1 MRFFIIFIIVGLSLV
16 KLHAQN
22 VLLVYPKN
30 DVVLLSEDINFEWE
44 LNSEASSYSLE
55 IYRDQNFTILE
66 RVVAGIT
73 STSSL
78 TSGLIGDTLFWRVK
92 SFYSSQAPNYS
103 NVHRLILFNPLD
115 LNTSFWFS
123 SDSGV
128 MVNAQNEVLSW
139 INRADL
145 ADTLIQSDINKSPI
159 IVDSVIQLNN
169 KAVLAFDGFNDFL
182 KIDSAFSFY
191 EVFVLFNWNDTVS
204 LFPYYG
210 TILSGD
216 GSNHFIITGTG
227 GASYIYNL
235 GGTAFESNLNINGIN
250 TVNFAP
256 LSTYKIV
263 NGTSSTLLNYNSF
276 YVGSHYLD
284 MDKYAKCNVA
294 EIIAINQVLTT
305 EERFLFRNYLRH
317 KYAPPINLG
326 ANIYASNFCDTILSP
341 RKGFTSYLW
350 QDGSTSDT
358 LIVNKTGWYS
368 VTATDI
374 FGFQSTDSVY
384 VQFPVINQL
393 TNDTICQGNSLLW
406 STNLSPSTFSFEW
419 NDTSTDSILTL
430 TQPGD
435 YWVKVTDTLG
445 CFRYSDTITITLD
458 SFPTQTTLGID
469 KTVCQG
475 ENIGLETGFGVIS
488 YLWNTNDTTA
498 QITIDTGGMYWVQ
511 VENNNGCVAN
521 DTVQIAVNGIAPTVL
536 FNATNVCNNSPT
548 LFNNTSFTTDGSNI
562 ISSFWTFGTGDT
574 SNLQNPTYN
583 YLATGN
589 YNVTLQIQTDSG
601 CSNSFTQ
608 QIQVYKKPTAGF
620 FPANSLMCSDQ
631 NALFTNNSFSSDG
644 VINSWLWDF
653 GVAGNTDTSS
663 LQNGSYDYVIAG
675 NYSVQLIVSTEFGCS
690 DTVVNLINVKPSP
703 IANFVFQD
711 SCLTNQTKFT
721 NLSTGTI
728 SMTNWDFGDANS
740 SALLNPSHVY
750 ANSGSYNVILAI
762 KATNGCWDTLIKS
775 VGIYD
780 NPIANFVTDDYC
792 VLSNNQLFDSS
803 ITNAGILTNWLW
815 EISSLSFQSTN
826 QNPMINFNFGDSGL
840 FQLKLK
846 VTNNYGCKDSITK
859 TISIYPL
866 PIANFNFSPEIGL
879 PPLQVNFNNQ
889 TYGGNSYL
897 WDFGDGNS
905 FIAISP
911 TYTFQDSGIFNV
923 TLFTT
928 SLYGCVDSISKAIQ
942 IIEPIIDLAV
952 KNIFYE
958 FIPNSNFMKTS
969 VQFANEGRVTIQIMD
984 LILQNSSTG
993 SILETWN
1000 GNLAP
1005 NLQNIYTFSSMIE
1018 MPNGETPSLICVNA
1032 TNINHG
1038 IDADLSNNE
1047 FCRALN
1053 KFELINLYPNPT
1065 SKNLFLEFISPQQ
1078 SDLEINLFN
1087 NVGKLVSNLFKG
1099 QSSKGINRLN
1109 FLMSIYAQGV
1119 YVIEIKNQ
1127 DEIIRKKF
1135 MVN

>member
-1 MRFFIIFIIVGLSLV
+1 MKVFVKILFVLGLFCINNNLKSQINPSSVSGLTLWFTGDSIQMITPPFVDKIFDLSSSLNHALQTDTSFQPVIINTYLNGRQAIQFDGINDFLRFNLIPDIRTVFWVIKENSTATLNFR
-16 KLHAQN
+16 A
-22 VLLVYPKN
+22 LL
-30 DVVLLSEDINFEWE
+30 
-44 LNSEASSYSLE
+44 
-55 IYRDQNFTILE
+55 
-66 RVVAGIT
+66 G
-73 STSSL
+73 SSL
-78 TSGLIGDTLFWRVK
+78 TYDFYRSGYTLWDATFTSNFILAGETRINSNVINGLTT
-92 SFYSSQAPNYS
+92 SMPNNYS
-103 NVHRLILFNPLD
+103 IISLITTGNVQADNFSNDRNLLRTWDGELAELIVYNQPL
-115 LNTSFWFS
+115 TI
-123 SDSGV
+123 
-128 MVNAQNEVLSW
+128 AEV
-139 INRADL
+139 
-145 ADTLIQSDINKSPI
+145 TQ
-159 IVDSVIQLNN
+159 VEQ
-169 KAVLAFDGFNDFL
+169 
-182 KIDSAFSFY
+182 Y
-191 EVFVLFNWNDTVS
+191 
-204 LFPYYG
+204 
-210 TILSGD
+210 
-216 GSNHFIITGTG
+216 
-227 GASYIYNL
+227 L
-235 GGTAFESNLNINGIN
+235 GN
-250 TVNFAP
+250 
-256 LSTYKIV
+256 
-263 NGTSSTLLNYNSF
+263 
-276 YVGSHYLD
+276 
-284 MDKYAKCNVA
+284 
-294 EIIAINQVLTT
+294 
-305 EERFLFRNYLRH
+305 
-317 KYAPPINLG
+317 KYAPPIELPND
-326 ANIYASNFCDTILSP
+326 IIVSNSVCDTTISTINPEGNTYLYEWSNGSNTSSISVQ
-341 RKGFTSYLW
+341 KSGTYWVSATNIFGFTSYDTINVYFPSPSYPDDNFLCIGTTEIW
-350 QDGSTSDT
+350 NTNLSTS
-358 LIVNKTGWYS
+358 
-368 VTATDI
+368 I
-374 FGFQSTDSVY
+374 FNFEWSNASTDS
-384 VQFPVINQL
+384 
-393 TNDTICQGNSLLW
+393 LL
-406 STNLSPSTFSFEW
+406 N
-419 NDTSTDSILTL
+419 I

-445 CFRYSDTITITLD
+445 CFQYSDTISISVD
-458 SFPTQTTLGID
+458 SFPTETTLGID

-475 ENIGLETGFGVIS
+475 STIGLETGVGVIS
-488 YLWNTNDTTA
+488 YLWNTNDTSA
-498 QITIDTGGMYWVQ
+498 QITIDTAGIYWIQ
-511 VENNNGCVAN
+511 VENNNGCIAN
-521 DTVQIAVNGIAPTVL
+521 DTVLIAVSGIAPTVS
-536 FNATNVCNNSPT
+536 FNVQDNCVNKTVA
-548 LFNNTSFTTDGSNI
+548 FNNTSFTTDGSNI

-574 SNLQNPTYN
+574 SNLQNPAYN

-601 CSNSFTQ
+601 CTNTLTQ

-663 LQNGSYDYVIAG
+663 LQNGSYAYAITG
-675 NYSVQLIVSTEFGCS
+675 NYTVQLIVSTEFGCS
-690 DTVVNLINVKPSP
+690 DTVLNLINVKPSP

-762 KATNGCWDTLIKS
+762 KATNGCWDTLIKP

-803 ITNAGILTNWLW
+803 ITNAGVLTNWNW
-815 EISSLSFQSTN
+815 NISSLSFQSSN
-826 QNPMINFNFGDSGL
+826 QNPIINFNFADSGL

-846 VTNNYGCKDSITK
+846 VTNNYGCIDSITK
-859 TISIYPL
+859 TIGVYPL
-866 PIANFNFSPEIGL
+866 PIPNFNFSPEIGL

-897 WDFGDGNS
+897 WDFNDGNS
-905 FIAISP
+905 SIVISP
-911 TYTFQDSGIFNV
+911 IYTFQDSGIFIV
-923 TLFTT
+923 TLFAT
-928 SLYGCVDSISKAIQ
+928 SLYGCVDSISKTIQ
-942 IIEPIIDLAV
+942 IIEPVIDLAV
-952 KNIFYE
+952 KNIYYE
-958 FIPNSNFMKTS
+958 FVPNSNFMKMS
-969 VQFANEGRVTIQIMD
+969 VQFANEGRVTIQNME

-1018 MPNGETPSLICVNA
+1018 MPNGEIPSLICVNA

-1047 FCRALN
+1047 FCKALD

-1087 NVGKLVSNLFKG
+1087 NVGKLVSTLFKG

>member
-1 MRFFIIFIIVGLSLV
+1 MACKVVKTYNLIFLFLFIGVKLYSQPVTQGLKLKITADSALYSGSLVYKVVNEINPSYTFYQNDTTYQPKINLGSLNNHSTLIFDGNDRLISDSLINIGNQYSIITVLKRNDEMLLSGNSFLDGYSLYFGYHAASGEYQSLTFSLPTNFFIESIVREN
-16 KLHAQN
+16 N
-22 VLLVYPKN
+22 VLTRYEN
-30 DVVLLSEDINFEWE
+30 
-44 LNSEASSYSLE
+44 
-55 IYRDQNFTILE
+55 
-66 RVVAGIT
+66 GIVDGQ
-73 STSSL
+73 TSSFDFNAVFKFN
-78 TSGLIGDTLFWRVK
+78 SIGGYIPLIG
-92 SFYSSQAPNYS
+92 
-103 NVHRLILFNPLD
+103 
-115 LNTSFWFS
+115 
-123 SDSGV
+123 
-128 MVNAQNEVLSW
+128 E
-139 INRADL
+139 
-145 ADTLIQSDINKSPI
+145 
-159 IVDSVIQLNN
+159 
-169 KAVLAFDGFNDFL
+169 
-182 KIDSAFSFY
+182 
-191 EVFVLFNWNDTVS
+191 
-204 LFPYYG
+204 
-210 TILSGD
+210 
-216 GSNHFIITGTG
+216 
-227 GASYIYNL
+227 
-235 GGTAFESNLNINGIN
+235 
-250 TVNFAP
+250 
-256 LSTYKIV
+256 
-263 NGTSSTLLNYNSF
+263 
-276 YVGSHYLD
+276 
-284 MDKYAKCNVA
+284 VA
-294 EIIAINQVLTT
+294 EILIYDQSLSVSEVNQLQSY
-305 EERFLFRNYLRH
+305 FID

-326 ANIYASNFCDTILSP
+326 ANIYLTNFCDTVLYAGK
-341 RKGFTSYLW
+341 RFTDFLW
-350 QDGSTSDT
+350 QDGSTSDSIIIT
-358 LIVNKTGWYS
+358 KTGWYS
-368 VTATDI
+368 CTVTDV
-374 FGFQSTDSVY
+374 FGFTSTDSVY
-384 VQFPVINQL
+384 VEFPVINQL

-406 STNLSPSTFSFEW
+406 NTNLNDSIFNFEW
-419 NDTSTDSILTL
+419 NDASTDSLITI

-435 YWVKVTDTLG
+435 YWVKVTDSLG
-445 CFRYSDTITITLD
+445 CFKYSDTITIALD
-458 SFPTQTTLGID
+458 SFPTQTSLGID

-475 ENIGLETGFGVIS
+475 ENIGLETGIGATS
-488 YLWNTNDTTA
+488 YLWNTNDTTPK
-498 QITIDTGGMYWVQ
+498 ITIDTAGMYWVQ
-511 VENNNGCVAN
+511 VENINGCVAN
-521 DTVQIAVNGIAPTVL
+521 DTIQITVNGIAPTVL
-536 FNATNVCNNSPT
+536 FNAINACNNSPT

-601 CSNSFTQ
+601 CSNSTTQ
-608 QIQVYKKPTAGF
+608 QIQVHKKPTAGF
-620 FPANSLMCSDQ
+620 FPTNSLMCSSQ
-631 NALFTNNSFSSDG
+631 NSFFTENSFSSDG
-644 VINSWLWDF
+644 IINSWLWDF

-663 LQNGSYDYVIAG
+663 LQNGSYDYAIAG
-675 NYSVQLIVSTEFGCS
+675 NYSVQLIVTTQFGCS
-690 DTVVNLINVKPSP
+690 DTVLNLINVKPSP
-703 IANFVFQD
+703 MANFVFQD

-792 VLSNNQLFDSS
+792 VLTTNQLFDSS
-803 ITNAGILTNWLW
+803 LTNAGVLTNWLW
-815 EISSLSFQSTN
+815 DISSLSFQSTN

-859 TISIYPL
+859 TIGVYPL
-866 PIANFNFSPEIGL
+866 PVANFNFSPEIGL

-897 WDFGDGNS
+897 WNFNDGNS
-905 FIAISP
+905 SVAISP

-923 TLFTT
+923 TLFAT
-928 SLYGCVDSISKAIQ
+928 SLYGCVDSISKTIQ

-958 FIPNSNFMKTS
+958 FMPNSNFMKMS
-969 VQFANEGRVTIQIMD
+969 VQFANEGRVTIQNMD
-984 LILQNSSTG
+984 LLLQNSSTG
-993 SILETWN
+993 TILESWS
-1000 GNLAP
+1000 GSLAP
-1005 NLQNIYTFSSMIE
+1005 NIQNIYTFSSMIE
-1018 MPNGETPSLICVNA
+1018 MPNGEIPSLICVNA
-1032 TNINHG
+1032 TNINRG
-1038 IDADLSNNE
+1038 TDADLSNNE

-1127 DEIIRKKF
+1127 DEIIRKKI
-1135 MVN
+1135 MVY

>member
-1 MRFFIIFIIVGLSLV
+1 MANPKTYSFIILLLYTLLICTKTKSQNIVLPNQITGLNLWLCGDSVEFDNYPFIKKCIDLSFSNND
-16 KLHAQN
+16 ATQN
-22 VLLVYPKN
+22 NQSLQPFTKPNAINNHNTIQFDGIEDYLSFNTIIDIRTVFWVIKEDSNATSNYRALLATNGGPFVY
-30 DVVLLSEDINFEWE
+30 DF
-44 LNSEASSYSLE
+44 
-55 IYRDQNFTILE
+55 YRDDNHIWAGSNTNNFVLNGLTKLNGDSIDGTLTDMPNKFS
-66 RVVAGIT
+66 II
-73 STSSL
+73 SL
-78 TSGLIGDTLFWRVK
+78 TTIGNVSANNFSNDRDGNSGTRVWDGELAELIIYNIPL
-92 SFYSSQAPNYS
+92 S
-103 NVHRLILFNPLD
+103 NED
-115 LNTSFWFS
+115 
-123 SDSGV
+123 
-128 MVNAQNEVLSW
+128 VLSVE
-139 INRADL
+139 
-145 ADTLIQSDINKSPI
+145 KY
-159 IVDSVIQLNN
+159 LN
-169 KAVLAFDGFNDFL
+169 
-182 KIDSAFSFY
+182 
-191 EVFVLFNWNDTVS
+191 
-204 LFPYYG
+204 
-210 TILSGD
+210 
-216 GSNHFIITGTG
+216 
-227 GASYIYNL
+227 
-235 GGTAFESNLNINGIN
+235 
-250 TVNFAP
+250 
-256 LSTYKIV
+256 
-263 NGTSSTLLNYNSF
+263 
-276 YVGSHYLD
+276 
-284 MDKYAKCNVA
+284 DKYA
-294 EIIAINQVLTT
+294 
-305 EERFLFRNYLRH
+305 
-317 KYAPPINLG
+317 PDINLG
-326 ANIYASNFCDTILSP
+326 LDKTVCDLPITI
-341 RKGFTSYLW
+341 KAKKDYYTNYLW
-350 QDGSTSDT
+350 QDGSS
-358 LIVNKTGWYS
+358 L
-368 VTATDI
+368 
-374 FGFQSTDSVY
+374 DSL
-384 VQFPVINQL
+384 VIN
-393 TNDTICQGNSLLW
+393 S
-406 STNLSPSTFSFEW
+406 
-419 NDTSTDSILTL
+419 
-430 TQPGD
+430 PGD
-435 YWVKVTDTLG
+435 YVITVTNLFG
-445 CFRYSDTITITLD
+445 KISSDTITIIQDTSNYSVDLGVDTTICVGQQLLLNAGSPHLIFNWSNGTNLDTISVDTSGIYSVSVINCLGNPSTDSIIVTVKELPYFYLGNDTLICMD
-458 SFPTQTTLGID
+458 SNPYLLDPELI
-469 KTVCQG
+469 
-475 ENIGLETGFGVIS
+475 NS
-488 YLWNTNDTTA
+488 YLYSFLWSNSSFDSTIFVNQSNFYALVVTDNFGCKFSDTINILIDNFPSNVSLGNDTAQCSGAFISLINGANETINYLWSTNDTTA
-498 QITIDTGGMYWVQ
+498 QITIDTAGMYWVQ

-536 FNATNVCNNSPT
+536 FNAINACNNSPT
-548 LFNNTSFTTDGSNI
+548 LFNSTSFTTDGSNI

-601 CSNSFTQ
+601 CSNSTTQ
-608 QIQVYKKPTAGF
+608 QVQIHKKPTAGF
-620 FPANSLMCSDQ
+620 FPTNSLMCSSQ
-631 NALFTNNSFSSDG
+631 NSFFTENSFSTDG
-644 VINSWLWDF
+644 IINNWLWDF
-653 GVAGNTDTSS
+653 GTTSISDTSS

-675 NYSVQLIVSTEFGCS
+675 NYTVQLIVSTEFGCS
-690 DTVVNLINVKPSP
+690 DTVLNLINVKPSP

-728 SMTNWDFGDANS
+728 SITNWDFGDANS

-750 ANSGSYNVILAI
+750 PNSGSYNVILAI
-762 KATNGCWDTLIKS
+762 KATNGCWDTLIKP

-803 ITNAGILTNWLW
+803 ITNAGVLTNWLW
-815 EISSLSFQSTN
+815 DISSLSFQSTN
-826 QNPMINFNFGDSGL
+826 QNPMISFNFGDSGL

-846 VTNNYGCKDSITK
+846 VTNNYGCIDSITK
-859 TISIYPL
+859 TIGVYPL

-897 WDFGDGNS
+897 WDFNDGNS
-905 FIAISP
+905 SIAISP

-923 TLFTT
+923 TLFAT
-928 SLYGCVDSISKAIQ
+928 SLYGCVDSISKTIQ

-958 FIPNSNFMKTS
+958 FVPNSNFMKMS
-969 VQFANEGRVTIQIMD
+969 VQLANEGRVIIQNMD

-1109 FLMSIYAQGV
+1109 FLMSIYAQGI

-1135 MVN
+1135 MIN